1 MIDIHCHL
9 LFGVDDGADS
19 IEESVGML
27 EKAAKQGIDS
37 IILTPHY
44 RHGMFHYNNEKIEQ
58 NYKAILPYAQ
68 KLGLHI
74 FPGTEYNVNSYMMEY
89 YRKGR
94 CHTLGDSR
102 YILTEYTH
110 GTEYS
115 YIAQMTQEA
124 LRNGYIPIIAHAER
138 YGCMVEKIQRAEELR
153 DMGAWIQN
161 NADAV
166 LGLEGRGP
174 KKYCKK
180 LLKEGWTDVIAS
192 DSHGLNHRA
201 CNMAE
206 CRSYVARKFG
216 EDYADILFH
225 RNPGKIIS
233 EITAL

>member
-1 MIDIHCHL
+1 
-9 LFGVDDGADS
+9 
-19 IEESVGML
+19 
-27 EKAAKQGIDS
+27 
-37 IILTPHY
+37 
-44 RHGMFHYNNEKIEQ
+44 
-58 NYKAILPYAQ
+58 
-68 KLGLHI
+68 
-74 FPGTEYNVNSYMMEY
+74 MMEY

-180 LLKEGWTDVIAS
+180 LLKEIDAVVVPGGFGVRGIEGKLNVI
-192 DSHGLNHRA
+192 R
-201 CNMAE
+201 
-206 CRSYVARKFG
+206 YARENNLPVSK
-216 EDYADILFH
+216 EN
-225 RNPGKIIS
+225 RNFVLSK
-233 EITAL
+233 